1 MSIDLFKL
9 GVAVILLALMFP
21 LVEAIDKYV
30 GTGTSIV
37 TFFLWLTGTLLI
49 FSSAL
54 TTKQK
59 HRSETNKDQATTNI
73 PQHKNT
79 TGPVA

>member
-1 MSIDLFKL
+1 MSIDLFRL

-30 GTGTSIV
+30 STGTSIV
-37 TFFLWLTGTLLI
+37 TFFLWLTGTLPIL
-49 FSSAL
+49 SSAL

-59 HRSETNKDQATTNI
+59 HRPETNKDQATTNN
-73 PQHKNT
+73 PDAKTQ
-79 TGPVA
+79 TGP